1 MPRTVITNKDVAK
14 LLQDAPAIN
23 NIPNIRTNDIRE
35 LQTDIPEAAKPLSLI
50 IAPAPGSPTDPP
62 KADDYLSRLIKY
74 IPTEII
80 ALFVFIHPS
89 LPEKDPDVQTYNWI
103 LFAFCVA
110 VTPLYLWRLQK
121 VTKVG
126 QLIISTVACA
136 LWIFATGGPFAYW
149 DWYKDHQF
157 VATVVPALYT
167 FLIPLIQAEA

>member
-1 MPRTVITNKDVAK
+1 MPRTVITPKDVAK
-14 LLQDAPAIN
+14 TLTESLAGSKILNPGAEELKASQTDAPQTSQTLMLTA
-23 NIPNIRTNDIRE
+23 DKVKA
-35 LQTDIPEAAKPLSLI
+35 LQTDTPKP
-50 IAPAPGSPTDPP
+50 
-62 KADDYLSRLIKY
+62 DDYLSRLIKY

-89 LPEKDPDVQTYNWI
+89 LPEKDPDIQTYNWI
-103 LFAFCVA
+103 LFAFCVV

-126 QLIISTVACA
+126 QLAISTLACA

-149 DWYKDHQF
+149 DWYKSHLF

-167 FLIPLIQAEA
+167 FLIPLVQAES